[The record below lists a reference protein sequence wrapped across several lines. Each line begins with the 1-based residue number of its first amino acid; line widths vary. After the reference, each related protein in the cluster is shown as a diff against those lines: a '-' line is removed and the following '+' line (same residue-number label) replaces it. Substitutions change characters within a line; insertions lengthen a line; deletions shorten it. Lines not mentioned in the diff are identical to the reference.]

1 MLVSFAFTI
10 IIMITEMTELL
21 LLTLLFSKFLG
32 SIPGLSLRFQV
43 AG

>member
-1 MLVSFAFTI
+1 MLVSFAFT

-21 LLTLLFSKFLG
+21 LLTLLFSKLLG